1 MIHTLRHLH
10 LLQLQPD
17 DSQCSS
23 QGIFLSTSL
32 SVSLS
37 PYARVSRARALKI
50 KHFCFVFF
58 PCFLT
63 TKHSNKMRFAAHSDS
78 DFHKCVKCRIFR
90 RRRRRRKLCSPSGLP
105 LSARV
110 AAVGRAADVAVDV
123 GVDVATSTNCVVN
136 VLCTV
141 MFI

>member
-1 MIHTLRHLH
+1 MILNAARKA
-10 LLQLQPD
+10 
-17 DSQCSS
+17 S
-23 QGIFLSTSL
+23 FSL
-32 SVSLS
+32 PPSLSLS

-90 RRRRRRKLCSPSGLP
+90 RRRRRRRRKLCSPSGLP